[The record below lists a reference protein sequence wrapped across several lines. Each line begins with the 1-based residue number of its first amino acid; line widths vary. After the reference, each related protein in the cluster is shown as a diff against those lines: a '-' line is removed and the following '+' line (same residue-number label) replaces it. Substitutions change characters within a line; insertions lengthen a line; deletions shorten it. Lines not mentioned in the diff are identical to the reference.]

1 MKPLLTKDLTVFLKR
16 FHHFKNGH
24 FKHFE
29 VLSPTQFKVILTGQ
43 DDSRA
48 FDWVSVEFELT
59 GASSANLLEN
69 SKLSLIDMEDGINI
83 SHNGTDFAF
92 ELYNSTFF
100 IECKTIKYQEG
111 AF

>member
-1 MKPLLTKDLTVFLKR
+1 MKPLLINDLETFLKR
-16 FHHFKNGH
+16 FDNFKNGH

-29 VLSPTQFKVILTGQ
+29 VLSPTQFKVTLTGQ
-43 DDSRA
+43 DESRA

-59 GASSANLLEN
+59 GATSANLLDN
-69 SKLSLIDMEDGINI
+69 SKLSLINMENGINI

-92 ELYNSTFF
+92 ELYDSTFY